1 MPMPYEVLYV
11 DDSDAMQ
18 KTVSMIFLNNS
29 EFKII
34 PLYDGSSIMAIL
46 NDSLPSIIIINYNIS
61 NASSYNI
68 LKEIKN
74 NGLYSNIPVLLAAP
88 SDLPNKERELFVE
101 SGLTGFIYRPFDKE
115 TFINKIKRSLG
126 LNINEDKIYDIAE
139 FEKKH
144 EKIENDKNQNIQNIS
159 AEQSDSLTENTV
171 KTDDIM
177 ANSDS
182 GQEQDSAE
190 LSEAFENLFKDDN
203 IFKEFQKLD
212 KENDKINAQ
221 KNVTVNANDDY
232 DKIPGAV
239 PETGSRTFAGTDI
252 DVNTARTD
260 IADNVINITQSAP
273 ANTDSDTSIESGNI
287 SADGSDSAVNNGV
300 PDEISISEV
309 VPYELESVK
318 NIKIEQIDNNGENSE
333 GPEIQ
338 NNENNGMQQTNNVL
352 YDDDAATESEN
363 FNNNN
368 GDVHDNS
375 DENKINEYL
384 SKIIINEDIG
394 NGDNIGSLNLTNND
408 NNEENITA
416 DVADELDIIQPE
428 SDKPA
433 GAEFNINMPEI
444 YDIQELEN
452 TNDTQISLYNINNDN
467 NNDNDNNNAVS
478 KGGNVK
484 LEFMNDEVVGKIDE
498 YIKKSINDIMNS
510 IQPEIIENIK
520 KILPEIAEKLIK
532 EEIDKIK
539 NENI

>member
-368 GDVHDNS
+368 GDVHNNS

>member
-333 GPEIQ
+333 GLEIQ
-338 NNENNGMQQTNNVL
+338 NNGMQQTNNVL

>member
-212 KENDKINAQ
+212 KENDKMNAQ

-287 SADGSDSAVNNGV
+287 SADGSDRAVNNGV
-300 PDEISISEV
+300 PDGISISEV

-333 GPEIQ
+333 GLEIQ
-338 NNENNGMQQTNNVL
+338 NNGIQQTNNVL